1 MIANNALDLIGN
13 TPIVKI
19 NKLVGKND
27 ATILAKLERTNIG
40 GSIKDRIAKYMIE
53 KAEKEGRLTK
63 DKIIL
68 EATSG
73 NTGIGIA
80 LVSAVKGY
88 KAILVM
94 PKSVSIERVKMIRAL
109 GSKVILTNGEE
120 WNAIKKANEM
130 LRSHPKK
137 YFMLDQFNNE
147 DNVLAHYETTGKE
160 ILEQTNGRLDMLI
173 AGIGT
178 GGTIIGVSKR
188 LKEYNPKIKIVAVE
202 PFLGEKIQGLRNMN
216 EPYRP
221 SIFDEAKI
229 DEKINVTLK
238 QAKNMTRRL
247 AKEEGLFVG
256 LSSGAAMHVAVQKA
270 KELKKGK
277 TIVVIL
283 PDLGERYLSCDVFK

>member
-1 MIANNALDLIGN
+1 MIANNALDLITN

-130 LRSHPKK
+130 LRSNPKK
-137 YFMLDQFNNE
+137 YFMLDQFNSE

-216 EPYRP
+216 EPYSP
-221 SIFDEAKI
+221 SIFDETKI